1 MSISTETREHTL
13 GPVRAELLQL
23 IAARRPA
30 DGPVLA
36 EFATAYL
43 RRISVDTAQST
54 PVEELYGETVGAFD
68 FASGR
73 GDRPILVRAFNPS
86 ADASTATSAP
96 ARCWRPTRRT
106 CRSSSTP

>member
-43 RRISVDTAQST
+43 RRLSVDAAQST
-54 PVEELYGETVGAFD
+54 PVEELYSNEF
-68 FASGR
+68 
-73 GDRPILVRAFNPS
+73 IK
-86 ADASTATSAP
+86 
-96 ARCWRPTRRT
+96 
-106 CRSSSTP
+106 